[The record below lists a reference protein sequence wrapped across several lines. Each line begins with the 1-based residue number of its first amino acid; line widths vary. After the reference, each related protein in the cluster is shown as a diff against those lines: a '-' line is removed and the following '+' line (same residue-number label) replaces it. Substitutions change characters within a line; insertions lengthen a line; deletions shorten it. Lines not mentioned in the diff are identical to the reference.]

1 MYNSVSKFIL
11 WICKKFTRDQ
21 IEKIIAGLIAILKDP
36 NAEFQPKDTF
46 KEDHPNY
53 RNFEVDPKA
62 PIKQKDVENL
72 KSFKKKR
79 HFSGK
84 TS

>member
-1 MYNSVSKFIL
+1 MYNSVSKFII

-21 IEKIIAGLIAILKDP
+21 VEKIIAGLIATLKDP
-36 NAEFQPKDTF
+36 NSEFQPKDTF

-62 PIKQKDVENL
+62 PLKENAL
-72 KSFKKKR
+72 KKKR
-79 HFSGK
+79 RFSGK